1 MKVTVTARHHE
12 LTEPMRERAQEI
24 VDKLGKVAHRPQ
36 RADVV
41 FEQDHQQCVA
51 EIRMQLPR
59 GVVRVASGEAD
70 DFRTALDRA
79 AEKLRRQL
87 DKSEAGDGPRAARR
101 ATTT

>member
-1 MKVTVTARHHE
+1 MQVTVTARHHE
-12 LTEPMRERAQEI
+12 LTEPLKARAEE
-24 VDKLGKVAHRPQ
+24 VVGKLEKIAHRPQ

-51 EIRMQLPR
+51 EIRMHLPR
-59 GVVRVASGEAD
+59 SVVRVATGEAD

-87 DKSEAGDGPRAARR
+87 EKSAAGDGSRASRR
-101 ATTT
+101 APTT